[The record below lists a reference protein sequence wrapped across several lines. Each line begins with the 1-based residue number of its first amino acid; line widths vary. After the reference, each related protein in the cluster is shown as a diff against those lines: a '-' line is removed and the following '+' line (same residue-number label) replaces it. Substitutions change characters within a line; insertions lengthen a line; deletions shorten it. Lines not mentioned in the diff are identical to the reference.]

1 MRKLVASEL
10 VSVDGVVESPEQWQ
24 LPYFDDEMRQE
35 IEAAIAASDAI
46 LLGRM
51 TYEEWAAYFPEQP
64 RPPFCGLHK
73 QHPQVR
79 RLDDPRRAPRVEQ
92 LDADKGDLVE
102 EVTKL
107 KRQPARTSGSL
118 AAPRSSG
125 RCWPR
130 TSSTSSG

>member
-24 LPYFDDEMRQE
+24 LPYFDDEMGQE

-64 RPPFCGLHK
+64 RPPFCRLHK

-79 RLDDPRRAPRVEQ
+79 RLDDPRRAP
-92 LDADKGDLVE
+92 
-102 EVTKL
+102 
-107 KRQPARTSGSL
+107 
-118 AAPRSSG
+118 SSG
-125 RCWPR
+125 TTRR
-130 TSSTSSG
+130 

>member
-1 MRKLVASEL
+1 MRKLVAAEL
-10 VSVDGVVESPEQWQ
+10 VSVDGVVESPELWQ
-24 LPYFDDEMRQE
+24 LPYFDDEMGQE

-51 TYEEWAAYFPEQP
+51 TYEEWAAFFSEQP
-64 RPPFCGLHK
+64 RPPFCGLHNNTPK
-73 QHPQVR
+73 FVVSTTLEGP
-79 RLDDPRRAPRVEQ
+79 LEWNNST
-92 LDADKGDLVE
+92 LIKGDLVE
-102 EVTKL
+102 KVTKF

-125 RCWPR
+125 RCWPK